1 MQELKDKSLQ
11 AREAV
16 KDDVASLESTA
27 DVLDLNQAKLDEN
40 NERLKAQVWEIWGD
54 MGRCREIWGEQRL
67 GRYGEMQ
74 GDAGRYGGSSAL
86 STAEVPLR
94 TRNPPK
100 TSRASLGQG

>member
-40 NERLKAQVWEIWGD
+40 NERLKAQVKS
-54 MGRCREIWGEQRL
+54 MR
-67 GRYGEMQ
+67 
-74 GDAGRYGGSSAL
+74 GSTCMTWLMLLVVCVLFVFTFFFMKVRPSPPDL
-86 STAEVPLR
+86 HPLPR
-94 TRNPPK
+94 D
-100 TSRASLGQG
+100 LL

>member
-40 NERLKAQVWEIWGD
+40 NERLKAPVKS
-54 MGRCREIWGEQRL
+54 MREPPLSLHMVLRRL
-67 GRYGEMQ
+67 WLCLMWMPIF
-74 GDAGRYGGSSAL
+74 DH
-86 STAEVPLR
+86 LR
-94 TRNPPK
+94 D
-100 TSRASLGQG
+100 

>member
-40 NERLKAQVWEIWGD
+40 NERLKAQVAS
-54 MGRCREIWGEQRL
+54 MR
-67 GRYGEMQ
+67 
-74 GDAGRYGGSSAL
+74 GSKCWTWLMLLVVCLLFVATFFFMKL
-86 STAEVPLR
+86 FKKKKPL
-94 TRNPPK
+94 
-100 TSRASLGQG
+100 